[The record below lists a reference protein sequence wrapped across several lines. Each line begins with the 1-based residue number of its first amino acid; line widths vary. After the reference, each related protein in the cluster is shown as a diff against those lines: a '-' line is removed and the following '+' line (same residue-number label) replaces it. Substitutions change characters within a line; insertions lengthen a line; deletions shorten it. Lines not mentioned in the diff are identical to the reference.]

1 MVLGTLLSFLFLF
14 LLFRLTQD
22 QLYRQNCGIIAS
34 FHETHVFNSSS
45 HGFPSD
51 IAFTSEFPVGTL
63 NFRGVHVDL
72 AELSITRFA
81 CVSRVLQ
88 DETFTGVSFSEEKT
102 RWTASVRSDAD
113 AVAIY
118 DRKSLS
124 GSYNAACVNEI
135 STLTLP

>member
-1 MVLGTLLSFLFLF
+1 M
-14 LLFRLTQD
+14 
-22 QLYRQNCGIIAS
+22 
-34 FHETHVFNSSS
+34 
-45 HGFPSD
+45 
-51 IAFTSEFPVGTL
+51 GTL

-81 CVSRVLQ
+81 CMSRVLQ